1 MSRESQFET
10 VMEADATL
18 MAILTGGVWTKEV
31 TGVEGIARETAA
43 AAFDGS
49 GYLRPTALI
58 RQRDTVPDNAVRD
71 PMAQKVSTSVVVE
84 IYLYEDR
91 GYTSIDAAMSRLFTL
106 LEGYQFNDSFEVQ
119 WVNTVDRIRDMGA
132 LKGASLARMDWQ
144 VNSVR
149 G

>member
-18 MAILTGGVWTKEV
+18 MAILTGGVWTKEA
-31 TGVEGIARETAA
+31 TGVEGVGRETTPS
-43 AAFDGS
+43 AFDAN
-49 GYLRPTALI
+49 GYVRPTALV

-71 PMAQKVSTSVVVE
+71 LMAQKVSTSVVVE

-91 GYTSIDAAMSRLFTL
+91 GYTNIDAAMSRLFTL
-106 LEGYQFNDSFEVQ
+106 FEGYQFSDSFEVQ

-144 VNSVR
+144 VSSVR